1 MIASRRMLNMAGV
14 TIRQFVPSGKI
25 TIDFD
30 VMRFFVTLKQ
40 YRARH
45 RICGVR
51 HIEAHYYLE
60 AHYGTLLP

>member
-30 VMRFFVTLKQ
+30 VINKTQDYEIYF
-40 YRARH
+40 
-45 RICGVR
+45 
-51 HIEAHYYLE
+51 LE
-60 AHYGTLLP
+60 EDKYKIPRKI